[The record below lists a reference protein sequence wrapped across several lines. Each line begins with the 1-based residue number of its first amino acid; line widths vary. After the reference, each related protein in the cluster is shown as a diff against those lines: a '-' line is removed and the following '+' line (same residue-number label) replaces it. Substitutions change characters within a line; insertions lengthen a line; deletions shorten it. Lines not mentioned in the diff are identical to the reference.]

1 MHMADVRGMVRRSAS
16 CNVAFSFGDK
26 YACGLGTC
34 QVVNLAVS
42 QLAPED
48 IDIPWMLLLTHNSW
62 ASDTYIH
69 TVSRSSGACQAATG
83 HSMRRARSAAQFLL
97 VWLAR
102 TAVASQSACQ
112 QSAYWQSA

>member
-1 MHMADVRGMVRRSAS
+1 MRRSTS

-48 IDIPWMLLLTHNSW
+48 IDIPWMLLLAQNSW
-62 ASDTYIH
+62 ATDTYIH
-69 TVSRSSGACQAATG
+69 TVSCFFWYKSGD
-83 HSMRRARSAAQFLL
+83 SMHCARPA
-97 VWLAR
+97 
-102 TAVASQSACQ
+102 
-112 QSAYWQSA
+112 